1 MVSYKDYFK
10 GKKVTVL
17 GLGLLGKR
25 LGDVQF
31 LSRMGAEV
39 IVTDMKT
46 AAELAPSIEALKGY
60 KNITYV
66 FGEHRYQDFENRDFI
81 LKGQG
86 TSLNSPYIA
95 HARSNGIA
103 IEMDESLF
111 AKLAPE
117 VRIIGITGTRGKTYT
132 TELIYH
138 ILKQAKKRVHLGGNI
153 KGTAALPLLRKVQPG
168 DFAVFELSSWQ
179 LQGFG
184 EARISPEISV
194 FTSFMPDH
202 MNYYGNDIDLYFG
215 DKAEIFNH
223 QTHNDVLI
231 VRPAMRDLVMGKT
244 RSKLVV
250 ALSSDIPH
258 DWKLKTPG
266 EHTRENAA
274 CAIAVARHLKI
285 PEAQIK
291 KSVLSFK
298 GVPGRLEFVRKHNG
312 VSIYNDTCATTP
324 EATVAGLK
332 ALAPL
337 SKDGKV
343 ILLAGG
349 TDKALDVAALIP
361 AISEYSKY
369 TVLLSGT
376 GTDKLTTELSSKDIS
391 FTKESD
397 LKNLVKQGVA
407 LAQEGDIILFSPA
420 FASFGMFSNE
430 YDRGEQFIKIVK
442 DLN

>member
-1 MVSYKDYFK
+1 MISYKDYFK

-25 LGDVQF
+25 LGDIQF
-31 LSRMGAEV
+31 LSKMGAEV
-39 IVTDMKT
+39 TVTDLKT
-46 AAELAPSIEALKGY
+46 AEELKSSVLALKGY
-60 KNITYV
+60 KNIIYV
-66 FGEHRYQDFENRDFI
+66 LGEHRYKDFEDKDFI

-86 TSLNSPYIA
+86 TPLDSTYIS
-95 HARSNGIA
+95 HARTHGIA

-153 KGTAALPLLRKVQPG
+153 KGTAALPLLRKVKPG

-184 EARISPEISV
+184 EAHISPEISV

-202 MNYYGNDIDLYFG
+202 MNYYKNDTELYFG

-223 QTHNDVLI
+223 HTEKDVLI
-231 VRPAMRDLVMGKT
+231 VRPGMRDLVLGKAK
-244 RSKLVV
+244 SKLIV
-250 ALSSDIPH
+250 ASAH
-258 DWKLKTPG
+258 DVPAVWELKTPG
-266 EHTRENAA
+266 EHTRENTA

-285 PEAQIK
+285 PETTIK
-291 KSVLSFK
+291 KAVLSFK
-298 GVPGRLEFVRKHNG
+298 GVPGRLEFVKKYKG

-349 TDKALDVAALIP
+349 TDKALETTNLSQAIP
-361 AISEYSKY
+361 LFAKQ

-376 GTDKLTTELSSKDIS
+376 GTNTLKSELSRDKIV
-391 FTKESD
+391 FTEESD
-397 LKNLVKQGVA
+397 LKKLVKKGLS
-407 LAQEGDIILFSPA
+407 LAKKGDVLLFSPG
-420 FASFGMFSNE
+420 FASFGMFTNE
-430 YDRGEQFIKIVK
+430 YDRGDQFVKIIKGLK
-442 DLN
+442 